1 MLGLKLRRAADGGG
15 GGGGEGCGGGALGG
29 GSGGGLAGGR
39 DGGDNIDR
47 KYKQTQCTTRPAI
60 RKLQQ
65 LPTQAQTAPK
75 SAPAARCPSENIGW
89 VRPEIIR

>member
-15 GGGGEGCGGGALGG
+15 GGAGGEGCGGGAFGG

-65 LPTQAQTAPK
+65 LPTQA
-75 SAPAARCPSENIGW
+75 
-89 VRPEIIR
+89 